1 MGQQHP
7 IAVQNFSHICIGV
20 SDIEASV
27 TFYTAVLGMDVVFDV
42 ELEGAAL
49 GAVTG
54 GAAQKGRMVG
64 GLIGGAMVELL
75 SLGAVPDVPSGPHL
89 GYTNMSFRVD
99 DLDATY
105 DSVRRHHPDVR
116 ADPAVDIGGVRMF
129 FIYDPDGTPIELLG
143 LPDGVTGVTQYWFD
157 GYDESA
163 VRQFASS
170 MEGVYFLLQHAP
182 FEVTEL
188 DPGTYPG
195 MDRYEALLQKYA
207 PGNPPSEASL
217 AGWQS
222 ADLFVTG
229 LRALGRDVTRS
240 RLVHSLNT
248 LTSYTADGLEPPID
262 WTIAHKPING
272 PLNCTAFVVVHDGRF
287 VPAYGEA
294 PSVFSCFPQPAP
306 ATGPITTVTPLPAG
320 VPPLPAGQSPG

>member
-1 MGQQHP
+1 MSQQHP

-64 GLIGGAMVELL
+64 GLIGEAMVELL

-143 LPDGVTGVTQYWFD
+143 LPDGVTST
-157 GYDESA
+157 
-163 VRQFASS
+163 
-170 MEGVYFLLQHAP
+170 LQ
-182 FEVTEL
+182 L
-188 DPGTYPG
+188 WRPGT
-195 MDRYEALLQKYA
+195 
-207 PGNPPSEASL
+207 
-217 AGWQS
+217 
-222 ADLFVTG
+222 
-229 LRALGRDVTRS
+229 
-240 RLVHSLNT
+240 
-248 LTSYTADGLEPPID
+248 
-262 WTIAHKPING
+262 
-272 PLNCTAFVVVHDGRF
+272 
-287 VPAYGEA
+287 
-294 PSVFSCFPQPAP
+294 
-306 ATGPITTVTPLPAG
+306 
-320 VPPLPAGQSPG
+320 